1 MAYQIHKTLDMA
13 EKDQLHRFT
22 LDKCA
27 VRGELVQ
34 LNKSYAT
41 VLEKHDYP
49 KPVQELIGQFMAAA
63 ALLSATLKFKGVLS
77 LQAKGDGAIS
87 TLMAECRNQSTL
99 RAIAS
104 YEEPLEANETLIG
117 EGQLAIT
124 IEPEKGQSYQGI
136 VSLTDDNLSGA
147 LEAYFLQSEQLPTRI
162 WLATDTKPETA
173 AGLLV
178 QVLPM
183 SADEPQI
190 ASESEDWSRVTTLS
204 DTITAEEL
212 LDVDPETLLY
222 RLYHEEHVRLYPP
235 SELAFGCSCS
245 RERGANSLL
254 SIGRAEAEAAL
265 SASGGDVNVDCH
277 FCHAKYIFTE
287 NDIAE
292 LFDSQVH

>member
-1 MAYQIHKTLDMA
+1 MS

-22 LDKCA
+22 LDSSA

-34 LNKSYAT
+34 LDTSYAT
-41 VLEKHDYP
+41 VLKKHDYP
-49 KPVQELIGQFMAAA
+49 IPVQELIGQFMTAAA
-63 ALLSATLKFKGVLS
+63 MLSATLKFNGILS
-77 LQAKGDGAIS
+77 LQAKGEGAIS
-87 TLMAECRNQSTL
+87 MLMAECQNQSKL

-104 YEEPLEANETLIG
+104 YEDTLDAGNLFDG

-124 IEPEKGQSYQGI
+124 IQPDKGQSYQGI
-136 VSLTDDNLSGA
+136 VSLTDYDLSSA

-162 WLATDTKPETA
+162 WLEADARSENA

-178 QVLPM
+178 QVLPN
-183 SADEPQI
+183 SAEEPQI
-190 ASESEDWSRVTTLS
+190 GSESEDWSRITMLS

-212 LDVDPETLLY
+212 LNVDPATLLY
-222 RLYHEEHVRLYPP
+222 RLYHEESVRLYPP

-254 SIGRAEAEAAL
+254 SIGRVETEAAL
-265 SASGGDVNVDCH
+265 STSGGEINVDCH
-277 FCHAKYIFTE
+277 FCNAKYIFTK

-292 LFDSQVH
+292 LFDSQIH